1 MHNFPAV
8 RRDIEQATKLD
19 PLIDAQT
26 LYRHLSEQLSDAR
39 TLSEAAAIIRF
50 GSVKEWRNELAK
62 LAGEC
67 GRALS
72 VVGQMEAE
80 LPGALRLELLSKPIS
95 GGINYCGE

>member
-8 RRDIEQATKLD
+8 RRDCEQAAKLD

-39 TLSEAAAIIRF
+39 TLSEGAAVIRF
-50 GSVKEWRNELAK
+50 GSVKEWHRELMRM
-62 LAGEC
+62 GVEC

-80 LPGALRLELLSKPIS
+80 LPGALRIELLSKPIS

>member
-8 RRDIEQATKLD
+8 RRDIEQAAKLD

-50 GSVKEWRNELAK
+50 GSVKEWHNELMRM
-62 LAGEC
+62 GVEC

-80 LPGALRLELLSKPIS
+80 LPGALRIELLGSRYTK
-95 GGINYCGE
+95 GWNGE